1 MTRRIQVKELER
13 MRKDNI
19 EAMDKMYREQALLPL
34 QNIEQG
40 KPGDRLLYQS
50 LIVRFEDIWIKKF
63 SKILNE
69 FPKNTK
75 KHEGYTKQ
83 ELINEIKHYELKK
96 EKALAKLGNIV
107 YEPVIA
113 IINEQEREE
122 DEDGDVEMGAV
133 GGKRGVKQCVKRGVK
148 RRKTRRKKR
157 RRKGG
162 HNGDGCG
169 L

>member
-1 MTRRIQVKELER
+1 
-13 MRKDNI
+13 MRKENI
-19 EAMDKMYREQALLPL
+19 EAMRWNNREQALLPL

-69 FPKNTK
+69 FPKNTT

-133 GGKRGVKQCVKRGVK
+133 GGKKRRKTRRKKRRKK